1 MSKHSLL
8 SGPLLFAR
16 SRAAGSLAV
25 LVVGIVVVGILVP
38 GGLVAVP
45 FRSDAHALVLLVVVA
60 LPSAFVHFALRRPS
74 AHVERPTR
82 VLKTAR
88 FLWWIL
94 ATATL
99 TLAAT
104 LSVWT
109 RDGDVAIPVARNCLL
124 LAGITTVVAR
134 WTQPALAWLGA
145 ATFGGVCLTYGTIG
159 PDGAPEAWALLLHP
173 EASLSAWSV
182 SVAVAAV
189 GWFLY
194 GRHDLARP
202 RA

>member
-1 MSKHSLL
+1 MSQPSRL

-25 LVVGIVVVGILVP
+25 LVLGIVVIGSLVP

-45 FRSDAHALVLLVVVA
+45 FRSDAHALILLVVVA
-60 LPSAFVHFALRRPS
+60 LPAAFVHLALRRPS
-74 AHVERPTR
+74 AHVERTAQLR
-82 VLKTAR
+82 TAR
-88 FLWWIL
+88 FVWWIL

-99 TLAAT
+99 TLTAT
-104 LSVWT
+104 ASVWA

-124 LAGITTVVAR
+124 LAGLTSVVAR
-134 WTQPALAWLGA
+134 WAQPALAWLGA
-145 ATFGGVCLTYGTIG
+145 TAFGGLCLTYGTIG

-173 EASLSAWSV
+173 GTSISAWSV
-182 SVAVAAV
+182 SAAVCLV

-194 GRHDLARP
+194 GRDDLAPP